1 MTVFHEEAQIKK
13 LESLRKE
20 EEEELARILSQ
31 KYQLDYVD
39 LSKESISTDALRLIP
54 ETAARSAEVAAY
66 DRIGKKISVAIH
78 TPNSEKVVAVVDD
91 LKRRSYEP
99 TLYMASSG
107 SLQRAW
113 DHYKD
118 ISFAVETQAG
128 LLDISNET
136 INKILAT
143 VHTLDD
149 TRVQVKEVLA
159 MKRIYKI
166 SRMLETMVAGALA
179 NQASDIHVE
188 PEEAMVRVRFRI
200 DGVLMELL
208 TFDHETFDLILSR
221 VKLLSGLKLNIKN
234 APQDGRFSVR
244 IDNKDIEIRTSI
256 LPGAY
261 GESIVMRLLDPH
273 TIGLPMEDLGLEP
286 AMLDLLDK
294 ELQKPNGMILNTGP
308 TGSGKTT
315 TLYAFMRRVYS
326 PDLKIL
332 TIEDPVEYHL
342 DGIVQTQV
350 NKKGYTFATGL
361 RSALRQDPDIIMVGE
376 IRDEEVAETAVHAAL
391 TGHLVFS
398 TLHTN
403 SAAGAFPRLVDLGVD
418 PSILGSAVNIAM
430 AQRLVRILDRDHMKE
445 VPLEGKYKDFVE
457 KVIETF
463 PDKSIIPPYKGVSYA
478 PDPKDGFTGYKGR
491 KGVFEAIRMTKEIE
505 DVVKN
510 GGGAREI
517 KEAAKSQLIP
527 DIYQDAVI
535 KILHGVTSCEEVE
548 RVIGLNLDA

>member
-1 MTVFHEEAQIKK
+1 MATFDEEKQIKK
-13 LESLRKE
+13 LETLKKE

-31 KYQLDYVD
+31 KYGLDYVD

-54 ETAARSAEVAAY
+54 EATARAAEAAAY
-66 DRIGKKISVAIH
+66 DRVGKKVSVAIR
-78 TPNSEKVVAVVDD
+78 TPNSERVVAVIDD

-107 SLQRAW
+107 SLARAW

-136 INKILAT
+136 ISKILAS
-143 VHTLDD
+143 VKTLDD

-166 SRMLETMVAGALA
+166 SRALETMIAGALA
-179 NQASDIHVE
+179 NDASDIHIE
-188 PEEAMVRVRFRI
+188 PEEKEVRIRFRL

-208 TFDHETFDLILSR
+208 MMDHETFNLILSR
-221 VKLLSGLKLNIKN
+221 IKLLSGLKLNIKN

-273 TIGLPMEDLGLEP
+273 TIGLPMEELGLEP
-286 AMLDLLDK
+286 ALLALLDK
-294 ELQKPNGMILNTGP
+294 ELQRPNGMILNTGP

-403 SAAGAFPRLVDLGVD
+403 SAAGAFPRLVDLGID
-418 PSILGSAVNIAM
+418 PSILGSSVNVAM
-430 AQRLVRILDRDHMKE
+430 AQRLVRILDPDHRKE
-445 VPLEGKYKDFVE
+445 VPIEGKYKDFVD
-457 KVIETF
+457 KVIGTF
-463 PDKSIIPPYKGVSYA
+463 PDKSILPERTDIAFV
-478 PDPKDGFTGYKGR
+478 PDPKDGFNGYKGR
-491 KGVFEAIRMTKEIE
+491 KGVFEAILMDKNIE
-505 DVVKN
+505 EVIKN
-510 GGGAREI
+510 GGGAREV
-517 KEAAKSQLIP
+517 KEAAKPQGIL

-535 KILHGVTSCEEVE
+535 KVLHGTTSLQEVE